1 MALAFFSKFTAI
13 LLTVPG
19 LVLGAYLMLAMGM
32 LFVSGWQTI
41 LRDGLDSRCI
51 LVVALASALGL
62 GIQGHPVTRDI
73 FGDEVGA
80 LLGSG
85 VTAGAIVAIGMTLL
99 FEATSTRHSRLQ
111 TTLSMT
117 LH

>member
-1 MALAFFSKFTAI
+1 
-13 LLTVPG
+13 
-19 LVLGAYLMLAMGM
+19 MLAMGM

-41 LRDGLDSRCI
+41 LRDGLDSRRV
-51 LVVALASALGL
+51 LVVALASALVL

-73 FGDEVGA
+73 FGDELGA